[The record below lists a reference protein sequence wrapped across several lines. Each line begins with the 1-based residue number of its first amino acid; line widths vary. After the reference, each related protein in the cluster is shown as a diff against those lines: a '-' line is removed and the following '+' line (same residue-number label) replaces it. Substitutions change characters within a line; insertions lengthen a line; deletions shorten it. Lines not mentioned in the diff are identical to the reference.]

1 MSTYF
6 FAPVYGPKDQLLRYV
21 GVTVETTPPEMRR
34 RLAPHNAKDEDFPP
48 FQVRY
53 EKGLRLAPLAT
64 GRNAAFAAIKQTLA
78 TGERVAK
85 HDLRSIW

>member
-1 MSTYF
+1 MSTYY
-6 FAPVYGPKDQLLRYV
+6 FAPVYGPKDQLVRYA

-34 RLAPHNAKDEDFPP
+34 RLAPQDAEEEDVSP

-64 GRNAAFAAIKQTLA
+64 GRNAAFAAIQQTLA
-78 TGERVAK
+78 PGERVAK
-85 HDLRSIW
+85 RDLRTIR